1 MSHAAPHDVSRRA
14 VLRALG
20 VIAAAPLAGCA
31 TLAPPGKKA
40 LHVVVVGGGFAGATA
55 ARYLRL
61 WSGGRI
67 AVTLIERESR
77 FVSCPL
83 SNLVLAGLQG
93 MDGITHNYA
102 ALRDRWGVRVLT
114 AQVDDIDVA
123 RRQIILHDGARLA
136 YDRLVLAPGIGFRT
150 DEIAGLAGHL
160 ERIPHAWKAGPQ
172 TLILRR
178 QIEAMPDNGVFAMH
192 IPRSPYRCPPGPY
205 ERACVVAHYLQA
217 RKPRAKL
224 LVLDANGEIQS
235 KKAFFREAF
244 DTRYRGIIEYRPDST
259 LLAVDADRRIAELEF
274 ERVRADVLNVIP
286 PMRAGR
292 LADRLGV
299 PLVNGHWVDVD
310 WRSMEALGAPGVHV
324 LGDATLS
331 APAMPKSGHMAN
343 QHAKHAAAAIVA
355 LLDGREPTG
364 DTPLV
369 NTCFSFLDDRRAV
382 HVASMH
388 RLDPQTGAMQPVA
401 GVGGLSAAATE
412 REGRYAHDWARAI
425 WADMLGSQ

>member
-1 MSHAAPHDVSRRA
+1 MIRAFPPDATRRA
-14 VLRALG
+14 VLKALG
-20 VIAAAPLAGCA
+20 LAAAAPLAGCSA
-31 TLAPPGKKA
+31 LPPARGAAPQ
-40 LHVVVVGGGFAGATA
+40 VVVVGGGFAGATA

-61 WSGGRI
+61 WSGGGI

-83 SNLVLAGLQG
+83 SNLVLAGLQD
-93 MDGITHNYA
+93 MDDIIHDYA
-102 ALRDRWGVRVLT
+102 RLRERWGVRVLT
-114 AQVDDIDVA
+114 ARVSDIDVA
-123 RRQIILHDGARLA
+123 RRQIALDDGTRLA
-136 YDRLVLAPGIGFRT
+136 YDRLVLAPGIAFRT
-150 DEIAGLAGHL
+150 DEIAGLAGNFA
-160 ERIPHAWKAGPQ
+160 RIPHAWKAGPQ
-172 TLILRR
+172 TLLLRR
-178 QIEAMPDNGVFAMH
+178 QIAAMPDNGVFAMH

-205 ERACVVAHYLQA
+205 ERACLVAHYLQT

-259 LLAVDADRRIAELEF
+259 LLAVDAERRSAELEF

-310 WRSMEALGAPGVHV
+310 WRTMEALGAPGVHV
-324 LGDATLS
+324 LGDATQA
-331 APAMPKSGHMAN
+331 APGMPKSGHMAN

-355 LLDGREPTG
+355 LLDGHTPAG

-388 RLDPQTGAMQPVA
+388 RLDPQTCAMQAVA
-401 GVGGLSAAATE
+401 GAGGLSAAATE
-412 REGRYAHDWARAI
+412 QEGRYAREWARAI
-425 WADMLGSQ
+425 WADMLG